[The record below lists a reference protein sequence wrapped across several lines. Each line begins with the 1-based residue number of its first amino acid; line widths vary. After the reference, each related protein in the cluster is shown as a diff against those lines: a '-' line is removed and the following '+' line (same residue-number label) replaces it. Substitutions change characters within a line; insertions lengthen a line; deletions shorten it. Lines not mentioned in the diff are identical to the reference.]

1 MIDLRTGLDQL
12 PDPLPIEPLSRPF
25 DLAITPPGSKSL
37 TCRAYVLAA
46 LARGTS
52 RIIRPLRADDTDR
65 LLAALCTLGADA
77 CWDDED
83 VSITGTNGRFPR
95 GGEVNLGDGG
105 APSRFM
111 IAAACLAAE
120 PVVVDASPRMRDR
133 PIAEGVDLLR
143 RLGAD
148 IRYIDRADR
157 LPVRITPRELSGGD
171 LEVGA
176 TQSSQFISAVMLI
189 APWLGEPLTLRLG
202 ERVTSPG
209 YVQLTRHVLRHFE
222 GTGAAGP
229 LAATNYA
236 VEPDASA
243 ATYWLA
249 AAAMVEDSSVRIDGL
264 AASSAQADVRFA
276 RMLAEAGACATGGD
290 PVGVRHAGPLHGVTC
305 DMASMPDASM
315 TLVAA
320 ISTATSPSTI
330 TGLGTLRVKETDRLA
345 ALACELTRMG
355 CLVQTTADS
364 IIVDPRARHD
374 RPVTVETYHDH
385 RMAMALAILG
395 LSRPGISIE
404 NPACVS
410 KSYPTFWRDFARLY
424 D

>member
-1 MIDLRTGLDQL
+1 MIDLRTGLNQL

-37 TCRAYVLAA
+37 TCRAYVLAS

-52 RIIRPLRADDTDR
+52 RIKRPLRADDTDR
-65 LLAALCTLGADA
+65 LLTALCTLGAVA
-77 CWDDED
+77 CWEGDD
-83 VSITGTNGRFPR
+83 VSITGTHGRFPR

-120 PVVVDASPRMRDR
+120 PVVVDGSPRMRDR

-148 IRYIDRADR
+148 IQYIDRADR
-157 LPVRITPRELSGGD
+157 LPVRVTPRKLSGGD
-171 LEVGA
+171 LDVGA
-176 TQSSQFISAVMLI
+176 MQSSQFISAVMLI
-189 APWLGEPLTLRLG
+189 APWLGEPLTLHVG
-202 ERVTSPG
+202 EHPTSPG
-209 YVQLTRHVLRHFE
+209 YVQLTRHVLRQF
-222 GTGAAGP
+222 GGDGAAGP
-229 LAATNYA
+229 LAATSYT

-249 AAAMVEDSSVRIDGL
+249 AAAMVPGSSVRIEGL
-264 AASSAQADVRFA
+264 PGSSAQTDVRFG
-276 RMLAEAGACATGGD
+276 RMLQEAGARALDGD
-290 PVGVRHAGPLHGVTC
+290 SVGARYAGPLNGVTC
-305 DMASMPDASM
+305 DMACMPDASM
-315 TLVAA
+315 TLIAA
-320 ISTATSPSTI
+320 MSTASSPSTI

-345 ALACELTRMG
+345 ALAAELTRMG
-355 CLVQTTADS
+355 CTVQTTADS
-364 IIVDPRARHD
+364 VTLDPGGRHD
-374 RPVTVETYHDH
+374 RPVTIETYHDH
-385 RMAMALAILG
+385 RMAMALAVLG
-395 LSRPGISIE
+395 LSRGGISIR

-410 KSYPTFWRDFARLY
+410 KSYPTFWRDLARVY

>member
-46 LARGTS
+46 LAQGTS
-52 RIIRPLRADDTDR
+52 RITKPLRADDTDR
-65 LLAALCTLGADA
+65 LLTALCTLGAEA
-77 CWDDED
+77 CWEGDD
-83 VSITGTNGRFPR
+83 VSITGTSGRFPR

-105 APSRFM
+105 APTRFM
-111 IAAACLAAE
+111 IAAACLAAA
-120 PVVVDASPRMRDR
+120 PVVVDGSPRMRTR

-148 IRYIDRADR
+148 IRYLDRADR
-157 LPVRITPRELSGGD
+157 LPVRVTPRELSGGELD
-171 LEVGA
+171 VGA

-189 APWLGEPLTLRLG
+189 APWLGEPLTLRLAD
-202 ERVTSPG
+202 RVTSPG
-209 YVQLTRHVLRHFE
+209 YVHLTRQVLRHF
-222 GTGAAGP
+222 GAVGAAGP
-229 LAATNYA
+229 LAATSYA

-249 AAAMVEDSSVRIDGL
+249 AAAMVPGSSVRIDGL
-264 AASSAQADVRFA
+264 PASSAQTDIRFA
-276 RMLAEAGACATGGD
+276 RMLVEAGACAPGGD
-290 PVGVRHAGPLHGVTC
+290 SVGVRHAGPLHGVTC
-305 DMASMPDASM
+305 DMADMPDASM

-320 ISTATSPSTI
+320 ISTATSPSSI

-345 ALACELTRMG
+345 ALASELTKIG
-355 CLVQTTADS
+355 CSVQTTADS
-364 IIVDPRARHD
+364 IAIDPCARHN
-374 RPVTVETYHDH
+374 RPVTFETYHDH
-385 RMAMALAILG
+385 RMAMALAVLG

-410 KSYPTFWRDFARLY
+410 KSYPTFWRDLARVY